1 MDLKDYFS
9 NKKGLGILST
19 ADSTGKVNSAVYS
32 RPHFLGDDQV
42 SFIMRDRLTRA
53 NLKSNPNANYMFVQH
68 TEGLSGLRINLHKL
82 SESTD
87 QQQIAKLSRRK
98 TTSKSEEKRYLVTFR
113 VEKILSLIGGEEYP
127 LSPEN

>member
-53 NLKSNPNANYMFVQH
+53 NLKSNPNANYMFVQR

-82 SESTD
+82 SESND

-98 TTSKSEEKRYLVTFR
+98 TSSESEEKRYLVTFR

-127 LSPEN
+127 LSPEK

>member
-9 NKKGLGILST
+9 NKKGLGRLST

-82 SESTD
+82 SESSD

>member
-1 MDLKDYFS
+1 MDLNDYFS
-9 NKKGLGILST
+9 NNKGLGILST
-19 ADSTGKVNSAVYS
+19 ADSKGIVNSTIYS

-53 NLKSNPNANYMFVQH
+53 NLKSNPNANYMFVQR

-82 SESTD
+82 SESND

-98 TTSKSEEKRYLVTFR
+98 TSSESEEKRYLVTFR

-127 LSPEN
+127 LSPEK